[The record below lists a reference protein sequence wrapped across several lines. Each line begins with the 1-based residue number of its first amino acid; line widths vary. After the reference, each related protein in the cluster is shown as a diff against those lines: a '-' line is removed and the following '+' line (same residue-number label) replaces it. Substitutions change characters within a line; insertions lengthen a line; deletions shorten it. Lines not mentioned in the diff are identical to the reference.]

1 MISLRDYQAKLIGD
15 LRDALKQAASVLV
28 VLPTGGGKT
37 AIATFIL
44 LGLVKNQKRGWFI
57 CHREELIN
65 QTSLTLTRFGVPHS
79 FIAAGMEY
87 DPNAAIHI
95 VSIDTL
101 KSRLA
106 EVQFPDFAIWD
117 EAHHLVAPTWLSV
130 KESMSRTKHVGLTAT
145 PELLDGSG
153 LGVAFSRLI
162 LGPTAK
168 ELIACGHLA
177 DFDFFGPTM
186 PDLTQ
191 IKTQMGDYSRSGAAS
206 LMSRPTIVSDVVK
219 SWVNLAGGRI
229 TIGFAPNRAT
239 SILMTE
245 RFNAAGIP
253 AMHIDG
259 SMGKKARASAAK
271 KLASGEIRVLWN
283 VNLLSEGY
291 DLSAQ
296 AGTDVTIDCMID
308 ASPTQ
313 SLARFLQ
320 RCGRPLRPKA
330 DGSKAVIIDCSGN
343 WTRHGLPNTHRE
355 WSLDAKKRS
364 RGADNDN
371 VLIRQCMQCYYVHDP
386 APVCPACGHRHP
398 VQERP
403 VKEDTAAELK
413 RIEAEQHEQRMQDL
427 KQGLWA
433 CKTLD
438 DFKGLAAR
446 MGYSP
451 GWAWHRYNARKGKKA
466 G

>member
-1 MISLRDYQAKLIGD
+1 MISLRDYQGQLIAD
-15 LRDALKQAASVLV
+15 LRAALKLSSAALV

-44 LGLVKNQKRGWFI
+44 SGLVRNQKRGWFI
-57 CHREELIN
+57 CHRQELIH
-65 QTSLTLTRFGVPHS
+65 QTSLTLNKFGVSHS

-87 DPNAAIHI
+87 DANAAIHI

-101 KSRLA
+101 KSRIGS
-106 EVQFPDFAIWD
+106 VTFPDFAVWD

-130 KESMSRTKHVGLTAT
+130 KESMSGTKHIGLTAT

-153 LGVAFSRLI
+153 LGVAFQQLVM
-162 LGPTAK
+162 GPTPK
-168 ELIACGHLA
+168 ELIAAGHLA
-177 DFDFFGPTM
+177 DFNFFGPTM
-186 PDLTQ
+186 PDLTGVGT
-191 IKTQMGDYSRSGAAS
+191 KLGDYNPTSSAAA
-206 LMSRPTIVSDVVK
+206 MSRPTIVSDVVK
-219 SWVNLAGGRI
+219 SWQELAGGRI
-229 TIGFAPNRAT
+229 TVGFAPNRST
-239 SILMTE
+239 SIMMTE

-259 SMGKKARASAAK
+259 SMGKKARASAAQ
-271 KLASGEIRVLWN
+271 KLASGEILVLWN

-320 RCGRPLRPKA
+320 RCGRPLRPKS
-330 DGSKAVIIDCSGN
+330 DGSKAVIIDCAGN

-355 WSLDAKKRS
+355 WSLDAKKRVK
-364 RGADNDN
+364 ADNDN
-371 VLIRQCMQCYYVHDP
+371 VLIRQCMQCYYVHEP

-398 VQERP
+398 VQIRN
-403 VKEDTAAELK
+403 VKENTNAELK
-413 RIEAEQHEQRMQDL
+413 RIEEAEHARKVQEMNQRVKL
-427 KQGLWA
+427 
-433 CKTLD
+433 CRTLD
-438 DFKGLAAR
+438 DFKALAADL
-446 MGYSP
+446 GYSP
-451 GWAWHRYNARKGKKA
+451 GWAWHRYNARKAKRA

>member
-1 MISLRDYQAKLIGD
+1 MISLRDYQDRVIGD
-15 LRDALKQAASVLV
+15 LRAGLKLSSSVLI

-44 LGLVKNQKRGWFI
+44 SGLVRNTKTGWFI
-57 CHREELIN
+57 CHREELIA
-65 QTSLTLTRFGVPHS
+65 QTSLTLTRFGVRHS
-79 FIAAGMEY
+79 FIASGMEY
-87 DPNAAIHI
+87 DRKAQIHI

-101 KSRLA
+101 KSRI
-106 EVQFPDFAIWD
+106 EDVDFPDFAIWD
-117 EAHHLVAPTWLSV
+117 EAHHLVAPTWLAV
-130 KESMSRTKHVGLTAT
+130 KQRMSGTKNIGLTAT

-153 LGVAFSRLI
+153 LGVAFSQLVM
-162 LGPTAK
+162 GPTPK
-168 ELIACGHLA
+168 ELIAAGFLA
-177 DFDFFGPTM
+177 DFDFFGPAM
-186 PDLTQ
+186 PDLTYV
-191 IKTQMGDYSRSGAAS
+191 KSQMGDYSGSGLAAI
-206 LMSRPTIVSDVVK
+206 MSKPQIVSDVVK
-219 SWVNLAGGRI
+219 SWQSLAGHRI
-229 TIGFAPNRAT
+229 TVGFAPNRST
-239 SILMTE
+239 SQLMAD

-253 AMHIDG
+253 SMHIDG
-259 SMGKKARASAAK
+259 SMGKKKRASAAK
-271 KLASGEIRVLWN
+271 MLASGEIRVLWN

-330 DGSKAVIIDCSGN
+330 DGSKAVIIDCAGN
-343 WTRHGLPNTHRE
+343 WSRHGLPNTERT

-364 RGADNDN
+364 KQADNDN
-371 VLIRQCMQCYYVHDP
+371 VPIRQCMQCYYVHDP

-398 VQERP
+398 VQERK
-403 VKEDTAAELK
+403 VKEDTSAELK
-413 RIEAEQHEQRMQDL
+413 RIEAAQHEKRMQDL
-427 KQGLWA
+427 KHGLWA

-438 DFKGLAAR
+438 DFKALAAR

-451 GWAWHRYNARKGKKA
+451 GWAWYRYNARQGKKA